1 MSRPFRLVLLLVP
14 ALGLL
19 ACGPLGP
26 FSGGRLR
33 GEVAAMPAPWPD
45 LSGVENAQLE
55 TNPDDPH
62 SINIWCA
69 DVDGAVFVSTSLIL
83 GPEEPT
89 ERTWVKNV
97 SKDPDVRLRVDGT
110 VYEARLT
117 KLEDAALR
125 EQVLARFEAK
135 YGELSPERT
144 PGAWIYRVA
153 PR

>member
-1 MSRPFRLVLLLVP
+1 MSRPAHLAVLLL
-14 ALGLL
+14 AAGLL

-26 FSGGRLR
+26 FAGGRLR
-33 GEVAAMPAPWPD
+33 GDVASVPSPWPD
-45 LSGVENAQLE
+45 LSEVENAQLE

-69 DVDGAVFVSTSLIL
+69 DVDGGVFVSTSLIL
-83 GPEEPT
+83 GPEEPS

-97 SKDPDVRLRVDGT
+97 AANPDVRLRVDGT

-117 KLEDAALR
+117 RLEDEALR
-125 EQVLARFEAK
+125 TQVLARFEAK
-135 YGELSPERT
+135 YGELSAERAPT
-144 PGAWIYRVA
+144 AWIYRVV